1 MTSPLLVHFIHLG
14 KECIKVKSITFL
26 KLFEFLTFSDILTKD
41 QSCDNAVEESVYLL
55 YELLCTVPFKGVQK
69 HQSAD

>member
-1 MTSPLLVHFIHLG
+1 MTSPLCTHCIHLG
-14 KECIKVKSITFL
+14 KECIKVKSVTFL
-26 KLFEFLTFSDILTKD
+26 KLFKFLTFSEVLTKD
-41 QSCDNAVEESVYLL
+41 QSCDNGVEESVYLL